1 MNKILQFSTYGIKN
15 IEKMITVDFAN
26 QTIEKGISKINNV
39 KGIFGYNGA
48 GKSAIITSIDFYNK
62 IVCNPNYLL
71 QNDTKDELSKLINYV
86 RNEFYISTIFEYEK
100 GIVIRHII
108 KLVKDEI
115 LSDFV
120 ISEESISLSMGR
132 TLNDKFKSVIEKAD
146 KGLYI
151 DEKIGNTSRINYDCS
166 LNDLKYNSI
175 IQYMTQKMIDYS
187 KENND
192 NKGISLLEKII
203 LSLYLDVNNILVYMQ
218 DSDMHKNYKIDENI
232 IIELM
237 NKFKKLKVNLNE
249 STDIYSIDAI
259 IPKHE
264 YIKYEEENKK
274 LERFI
279 KFFKPDL
286 KEIKLIVSE
295 NRDVYNVR
303 KLFVYDKYR
312 VELEYESSG
321 IKQLVKLYSY
331 LEKCANGRI
340 VFIDEIDTNINA
352 VYFEKLIS
360 FFKNYGKG
368 QLIFT
373 THNIEAMKA
382 LKNQSR
388 AIVVL
393 GVDNKLDTWVGKGN
407 KSPINDYINGDFP
420 NSPMNIE
427 DFDFINIFIGD
438 EE

>member
-1 MNKILQFSTYGIKN
+1 MKKILQFSTYGIKN
-15 IEKMITVDFAN
+15 IEKMITIDFAN

-48 GKSAIITSIDFYNK
+48 GKSALITSVDFYNK

-71 QNDTKDELSKLINYV
+71 QNDTKDSLNKLVNYV
-86 RNEFYISTIFEYEK
+86 KNEFFISVLFEYDK
-100 GIVIRHII
+100 GIVIKHII
-108 KLVKDEI
+108 KLIKDDI
-115 LSDFV
+115 LSDFI
-120 ISEESISLSMGR
+120 ISEESISLSIGR
-132 TLNDKFKSVIEKAD
+132 TLNDKFKQVIEKRE
-146 KGLYI
+146 KELYI
-151 DEKIGNTSRINYDCS
+151 GETFKNASSYNYDCS

-175 IQYMTQKMIDYS
+175 VQFMMQKIIDRD
-187 KENND
+187 KEEGQD
-192 NKGISLLEKII
+192 NAFSVLEKII
-203 LSLYLDVNNILVYMQ
+203 ISLYSSVNSILVYMQ
-218 DSDMHKNYKIDENI
+218 DSDKHNNYKIDNNLI
-232 IIELM
+232 KELI
-237 NKFKKLKVNLNE
+237 NKVKEINVDLTDSF
-249 STDIYSIDAI
+249 DIYTSDAMVS
-259 IPKHE
+259 KKE
-264 YIKYEEENKK
+264 YKKYEAENKK

-279 KFFKPDL
+279 KYFKPDL
-286 KEIKLIVSE
+286 KEIKLIPSE
-295 NRDVYNVR
+295 NRNVYNVR
-303 KLFVYDKYR
+303 KLFVYENYR
-312 VELEYESSG
+312 VEFEFESSG

-331 LEKCANGRI
+331 LEKCASGRI

-352 VYFEKLIS
+352 VYFEKLVS

-388 AIVVL
+388 SIVVL

-407 KSPINDYINGDFP
+407 KSPINDYINGEFP